1 MEFFQK
7 MKEDAISRKFEC
19 VVFHSYRIFGS
30 NIFLIHDLL
39 GQLFLPA
46 GIRFA
51 FAVENFYSGNVTEEE
66 AKAFVE
72 EKYHRGII
80 DYRLSALKNHLSER
94 RYEKYGYLY
103 SDEGMSLVIDPKT
116 APLVKEMFLLSAEG
130 KRPVE
135 IAKMMT
141 ERGEPIPVCYNK
153 LKIDPDY
160 TPISTS
166 WKYPMVVSIL
176 RKELYYGVWKRNL
189 IGTVETY
196 TCPAIVD
203 RDLFDRVQKS
213 LDNRKNGYKKPGF
226 AEILFSRAVFDKE
239 TGAPLIAQI
248 HQPESGPVMR
258 IPSKLEHELDYEKKR
273 ISVEEMKR
281 STKQF
286 LANEKSAA
294 VSFQKALSSMSG
306 MHLKNSLI
314 QELSAEM
321 KKTIEEMMDLAEQY
335 LPVQFS
341 DDYSGDDDQR
351 IVELDKKMETL
362 EGRLSEIKS
371 KLSGMETALSE
382 KNPWLKLFL
391 SYDGRS
397 ALSRAI
403 IKKYISKIFCNRFES
418 LEIYPNELKW
428 KELIP
433 KAFMEEV

>member
-1 MEFFQK
+1 MRCVSYTRISPDLSDLPPIEEQNSTIRQFARSLGISIEKRYTDRKTSEGSLEFFQK

-103 SDEGMSLVIDPKT
+103 SDEGTSLVIDPKT

-248 HQPESGPVMR
+248 HHLFNR
-258 IPSKLEHELDYEKKR
+258 LFHLRRKLLN
-273 ISVEEMKR
+273 
-281 STKQF
+281 Q
-286 LANEKSAA
+286 
-294 VSFQKALSSMSG
+294 
-306 MHLKNSLI
+306 
-314 QELSAEM
+314 
-321 KKTIEEMMDLAEQY
+321 
-335 LPVQFS
+335 
-341 DDYSGDDDQR
+341 
-351 IVELDKKMETL
+351 
-362 EGRLSEIKS
+362 
-371 KLSGMETALSE
+371 
-382 KNPWLKLFL
+382 
-391 SYDGRS
+391 
-397 ALSRAI
+397 
-403 IKKYISKIFCNRFES
+403 
-418 LEIYPNELKW
+418 
-428 KELIP
+428 
-433 KAFMEEV
+433 